1 MTPPMIQFPVARFTS
16 LVAESVLAFL
26 CFAMTLHYACQNDAL
41 LMFALP
47 RHLAI
52 ETLLASLLF
61 VAVWMML
68 FFDLRQQQLQRMS
81 FNATVRATLFGLAI
95 LTPIA
100 VLIFRAFHANW
111 SITTIVARFWLWS
124 VLLTIAVTIFNF
136 ALRRLFMDSDHNVLI
151 IGTGPIARRAWRE
164 IRTRHSRSFRVI
176 GFTDTSC
183 FASAPSDIRANYL
196 GDITELESL
205 LLKHSVDLMVLA
217 LPVRSCYDV
226 VREAVTTARMGGIDL
241 ISLSDPLGFDKQT
254 LFGSGT
260 LFEPTHT
267 LHTGLSKVAKR
278 TFDMISSLLALIVLS
293 PLLLAVAVAVKL
305 SSPGP
310 VFFIQDRY
318 GYRRQKLRL
327 LKFRTMVQDAE
338 ILQGSVE
345 HLNEASGPIFKIKN
359 DPRVTTLG
367 KFLRKTSIDEL
378 PQLWN
383 VFLGEMSL
391 VGPRPMT
398 LRDVSLFNEAYL
410 LRRFSAKPGITGLWQ
425 VSGRSNLTFDQ
436 WIALDF
442 SYIDQW
448 SLALD
453 MQILLATIPA
463 IVRGSGAM

>member
-1 MTPPMIQFPVARFTS
+1 MDHPMIQFPVARFTS
-16 LVAESVLAFL
+16 LVVESVLAFL
-26 CFAMTLHYACQNDAL
+26 CFAMTLHYASQHHPL
-41 LMFALP
+41 SMFSLP

-52 ETLLASLLF
+52 ETLFASLLF

-68 FFDLRQQQLQRMS
+68 FFDLRQEQLRS
-81 FNATVRATLFGLAI
+81 ASLRTTLRATLFGLAM

-100 VLIFRAFHANW
+100 VLMFRAFHADWNL
-111 SITTIVARFWLWS
+111 TAIVFRFWLWS
-124 VLLTIAVTIFNF
+124 LVLTIAVTIFNF

-151 IGTGPIARRAWRE
+151 IGTGPIARCAWRE
-164 IRTRHSRSFRVI
+164 IRTKHSRSFNVI
-176 GFTDTSC
+176 GFSDTSC
-183 FASAPSDIRANYL
+183 LPSAPSDVKANYL
-196 GDITELESL
+196 GDVSELESL
-205 LLKHSVDLMVLA
+205 LLRYSIDLIVVA
-217 LPVRSCYDV
+217 LPVRSCYD
-226 VREAVTTARMGGIDL
+226 AVQDAVATARMGGIDL
-241 ISLSDPLGFDKQT
+241 ISFSDPLGFNAETPQA
-254 LFGSGT
+254 SGP
-260 LFEPTHT
+260 LFEHNHT
-267 LHTGLSKVAKR
+267 LHVGLSKVAKR
-278 TFDMISSLLALIVLS
+278 TFDVVFSFVAMLALL

-310 VFFIQDRY
+310 VFFIQERY
-318 GYRRQKLRL
+318 GYRRKKLRF

-338 ILQGSVE
+338 TLLGSLE
-345 HLNEASGPIFKIKN
+345 HLNEASGPIFKIRN

-367 KFLRKTSIDEL
+367 RLLRKTSIDEL
-378 PQLWN
+378 PQLWH
-383 VFLGEMSL
+383 VFVGEMSL
-391 VGPRPMT
+391 VGPRPMS

-442 SYIDQW
+442 SYIDRW

>member
-1 MTPPMIQFPVARFTS
+1 MIQFPVARFTS
-16 LVAESVLAFL
+16 LVVESVLAFL
-26 CFAMTLHYACQNDAL
+26 CFAMTLHYARQHHPLPMFL
-41 LMFALP
+41 LP
-47 RHLAI
+47 KHLAI

-68 FFDLRQQQLQRMS
+68 FFDLRQQQLRRAS
-81 FNATVRATLFGLAI
+81 LSTTLRATLFGLAM

-100 VLIFRAFHANW
+100 VLIFRAFHADWN
-111 SITTIVARFWLWS
+111 ITAIILRFWMWS
-124 VLLTIAVTIFNF
+124 LTLTVAVTIFNF
-136 ALRRLFMDSDHNVLI
+136 ALRRMFMDSNHNVLI
-151 IGTGPIARRAWRE
+151 IGTGRIARSAWRE
-164 IRTRHSRSFRVI
+164 IRTKHSRSFNVM
-176 GFTDTSC
+176 GFSDTSC
-183 FASAPSDIRANYL
+183 LPSAPSDVKASYL
-196 GDITELESL
+196 GDVNELESL
-205 LLKHSVDLMVLA
+205 LLRYSIDLIVVA

-226 VREAVTTARMGGIDL
+226 VQNAITTARLGGIDL
-241 ISLSDPLGFDKQT
+241 ISFSDPLGFDTETPQD
-254 LFGSGT
+254 SGL

-267 LHTGLSKVAKR
+267 LHAGLSKVAKR
-278 TFDMISSLLALIVLS
+278 TFDVVFSLLAMIVLL
-293 PLLLAVAVAVKL
+293 PFLLVVAVAVKL
-305 SSPGP
+305 SSSGP

-338 ILQGSVE
+338 TQMGSLE
-345 HLNEASGPIFKIKN
+345 HLNEASGPIFKIRN
-359 DPRVTTLG
+359 DPRVTALG

-383 VFLGEMSL
+383 VFVGEMSL
-391 VGPRPMT
+391 VGPRPMS

-442 SYIDQW
+442 SYIDRW

>member
-1 MTPPMIQFPVARFTS
+1 MIQFPVARFTS
-16 LVAESVLAFL
+16 LVVESVLAFL
-26 CFAMTLHYACQNDAL
+26 CFAMTLHYASQHHPL
-41 LMFALP
+41 LIFAVSQ
-47 RHLAI
+47 HLAI

-68 FFDLRQQQLQRMS
+68 FFDLRQQQLRTMS
-81 FNATVRATLFGLAI
+81 LGATFRATVFGLTV

-100 VLIFRAFHANW
+100 VVIFKAFHVNW
-111 SITTIVARFWLWS
+111 SIATIVYRFWLWS
-124 VLLTIAVTIFNF
+124 LLLTITVTLFNL

-164 IRTRHSRSFRVI
+164 IRTKHCRSFKVI
-176 GFTDTSC
+176 GFSDTSC
-183 FASAPSDIRANYL
+183 LSSAPSDVKANYL
-196 GDITELESL
+196 GDINELESL
-205 LLKHSVDLMVLA
+205 LLKHSIDLIVLA
-217 LPVRSCYDV
+217 LPVRSCFDV
-226 VREAVTTARMGGIDL
+226 VQDAVATARVGGIDL
-241 ISLSDPLGFDKQT
+241 ISFSDPLGFDGHTAK
-254 LFGSGT
+254 GSGP

-278 TFDMISSLLALIVLS
+278 TFDLVSSLLAMIVLS
-293 PLLLAVAVAVKL
+293 PLLMAVAVAIKL

-310 VFFIQDRY
+310 VFFVQDRY

-338 ILQGSVE
+338 NLQGSVE

-367 KFLRKTSIDEL
+367 KLLRKTSIDEL

-383 VFLGEMSL
+383 VFVGEMSL
-391 VGPRPMT
+391 VGPRPMS

-442 SYIDQW
+442 SYIDRW

>member
-1 MTPPMIQFPVARFTS
+1 MIQFPVARFTS
-16 LVAESVLAFL
+16 LVVESVLAFL
-26 CFAMTLHYACQNDAL
+26 CFAMTLHYASQHHPL
-41 LMFALP
+41 PRFSLP

-52 ETLLASLLF
+52 ETLFASLLF

-68 FFDLRQQQLQRMS
+68 FFDLRQQQLRRAS
-81 FNATVRATLFGLAI
+81 LGTTLRATLFGLAI

-100 VLIFRAFHANW
+100 VVIFRAFHANW
-111 SITTIVARFWLWS
+111 NITAIILRFWLWS
-124 VLLTIAVTIFNF
+124 LALTVAVTIFNF
-136 ALRRLFMDSDHNVLI
+136 ALRRLFMDSNHNVLI
-151 IGTGPIARRAWRE
+151 IGTGPIARTAWRE
-164 IRTRHSRSFRVI
+164 IRTRHSRSFNVI
-176 GFTDTSC
+176 GFSDTSC
-183 FASAPSDIRANYL
+183 LSSAPSDVKASYL
-196 GDITELESL
+196 GNVSELEGL
-205 LLKHSVDLMVLA
+205 LLKYSIDLIVVA
-217 LPVRSCYDV
+217 LPLRSCYDV
-226 VREAVTTARMGGIDL
+226 VQDAVATARIGGIDL
-241 ISLSDPLGFDKQT
+241 ISFSDPLGFDTETPK
-254 LFGSGT
+254 GSGP

-267 LHTGLSKVAKR
+267 LHVGLSKVAKR
-278 TFDMISSLLALIVLS
+278 TFDVVSSFLAMLVLL

-338 ILQGSVE
+338 TLMQSLE
-345 HLNEASGPIFKIKN
+345 HLNEASGPIFKMRN

-367 KFLRKTSIDEL
+367 RFLRKTSIDEL

-383 VFLGEMSL
+383 VFVGEMSL
-391 VGPRPMT
+391 VGPRPMS

-442 SYIDQW
+442 SYIDRW

>member
-1 MTPPMIQFPVARFTS
+1 MIQFPVARFTS
-16 LVAESVLAFL
+16 LVVESVLAFL
-26 CFAMTLHYACQNDAL
+26 CFAMTLHYASQHHPL
-41 LMFALP
+41 PMFSLP

-52 ETLLASLLF
+52 QTLFASLLF

-68 FFDLRQQQLQRMS
+68 FFDLRQQQLRRAS
-81 FNATVRATLFGLAI
+81 LRTTLRATLFGLAM

-100 VLIFRAFHANW
+100 VVIFRAFHADWN
-111 SITTIVARFWLWS
+111 ITAIIFRFWLWS
-124 VLLTIAVTIFNF
+124 LALTVAVTIFNF
-136 ALRRLFMDSDHNVLI
+136 ALRRLFMDSNHNVLI
-151 IGTGPIARRAWRE
+151 IGTGPIARSAWRE
-164 IRTRHSRSFRVI
+164 IRTKQSRSFNVI
-176 GFTDTSC
+176 GFSDTSC
-183 FASAPSDIRANYL
+183 LPSAPSDVKANYL
-196 GDITELESL
+196 GDVSELEGL
-205 LLKHSVDLMVLA
+205 LLKYSIDLIVVA
-217 LPVRSCYDV
+217 LPVRSCYDAIQD
-226 VREAVTTARMGGIDL
+226 AVATARLGGIDL
-241 ISLSDPLGFDKQT
+241 ISFSDPLGFDT
-254 LFGSGT
+254 NTPRGSGP

-267 LHTGLSKVAKR
+267 LHIGLSKVAKR
-278 TFDMISSLLALIVLS
+278 TFDVVSSFLAMLVLL
-293 PLLLAVAVAVKL
+293 PLLLVVAVAVKL

-318 GYRRQKLRL
+318 GYRRHKLRL

-338 ILQGSVE
+338 TLMQSLE
-345 HLNEASGPIFKIKN
+345 HLNEASGPIFKIRN

-367 KFLRKTSIDEL
+367 RFLRKTSIDEL

-383 VFLGEMSL
+383 VFVGEMSL
-391 VGPRPMT
+391 VGPRPMS

-442 SYIDQW
+442 SYIDRW